1 SNADSMTGGTGN
13 DRFVV
18 RDAGDTANE
27 GFGQG
32 IDQVL
37 SFRPT
42 FTLGPNVENLTLLGL
57 ALNGFGNSLNNL
69 IVGNGRNNLLSGLG
83 GDDRIFGQGG
93 NDSLFGGSGNDA
105 LDGGTG
111 NDRADG
117 GSGNDRLFGRS
128 GNDTLLG
135 NTGNDALDGGDGNDL
150 LLGGSG
156 TDTLF
161 GGTGNDILI
170 GGSGGDTLVGGT
182 GADHFRFIFASDSP
196 PSLSPFPTEDKI
208 LDFTR
213 AQGDRIDLRQVDA
226 DDTVGGNQ
234 DFAFIG
240 LLGPG
245 TPGKGQ
251 LGFNFGPGGE
261 TVVMG
266 NTDNDAA
273 VEIEFRVTGPAA
285 PGTVI
290 GDYLGV
296 FAGPIII

>member
-1 SNADSMTGGTGN
+1 MATINGTSGNDVRVGGAAADLIRGFAGNDRLFGRGGNDRIFGGTGN
-13 DRFVV
+13 D
-18 RDAGDTANE
+18 D
-27 GFGQG
+27 
-32 IDQVL
+32 
-37 SFRPT
+37 
-42 FTLGPNVENLTLLGL
+42 
-57 ALNGFGNSLNNL
+57 
-69 IVGNGRNNLLSGLG
+69 
-83 GDDRIFGQGG
+83 
-93 NDSLFGGSGNDA
+93 LFGESGND
-105 LDGGTG
+105 LLVGGSEDDTL
-111 NDRADG
+111 DG
-117 GSGNDRLFGRS
+117 GSGNDRLFGES
-128 GNDTLLG
+128 GNDRLFG
-135 NTGNDALDGGDGNDL
+135 GIGNDQLSGGDQNDRLDGGSGIDVLSGGNGSDVG
-150 LLGGSG
+150 LGG
-156 TDTLF
+156 F
-161 GGTGNDILI
+161 G
-170 GGSGGDTLVGGT
+170 
-182 GADHFRFIFASDSP
+182 
-196 PSLSPFPTEDKI
+196 SLSPFPTEDKI

>member
-1 SNADSMTGGTGN
+1 MATINGT
-13 DRFVV
+13 
-18 RDAGDTANE
+18 
-27 GFGQG
+27 
-32 IDQVL
+32 
-37 SFRPT
+37 
-42 FTLGPNVENLTLLGL
+42 
-57 ALNGFGNSLNNL
+57 
-69 IVGNGRNNLLSGLG
+69 
-83 GDDRIFGQGG
+83 
-93 NDSLFGGSGNDA
+93 SGNDVRV
-105 LDGGTG
+105 GGAA
-111 NDRADG
+111 ADLIRG
-117 GSGNDRLFGRS
+117 FAGNDRLFGRG
-128 GNDTLLG
+128 GNDRI
-135 NTGNDALDGGDGNDL
+135 
-150 LLGGSG
+150 
-156 TDTLF
+156 F
-161 GGTGNDILI
+161 GGTGNDDLFGESGNDLLVGGSEDDTLD
-170 GGSGGDTLVGGT
+170 GGSGFDRLFGDSGSDFLDGG
-182 GADHFRFIFASDSP
+182 
-196 PSLSPFPTEDKI
+196 SLSPFPTEDKI